1 MFWVLEAT
9 TREACRGGI
18 SSGCGVLYEEEG
30 SAAGMGATSI
40 ESDLCGASGKAQK
53 PGNGKVTLSE

>member
-18 SSGCGVLYEEEG
+18 SSDVLYEEEG